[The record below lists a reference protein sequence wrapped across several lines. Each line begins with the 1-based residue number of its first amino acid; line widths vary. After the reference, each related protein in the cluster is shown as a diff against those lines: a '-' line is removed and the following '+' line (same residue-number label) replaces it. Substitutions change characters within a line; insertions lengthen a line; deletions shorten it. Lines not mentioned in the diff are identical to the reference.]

1 MDHLE
6 DMEKVETPSS
16 LKIGNGVEDR
26 PILDPC
32 LSVVLDSSEATRR
45 ASTISEQEL
54 LRDRRSGNADILLA
68 LGLMEE
74 CDLIVEGNTANR
86 GASLIALW
94 RAYGP
99 DSFGGFT
106 QVICNRYPHNDQLE
120 MYVL

>member
-16 LKIGNGVEDR
+16 LKIG
-26 PILDPC
+26 
-32 LSVVLDSSEATRR
+32 
-45 ASTISEQEL
+45 L

-99 DSFGGFT
+99 DSL
-106 QVICNRYPHNDQLE
+106 VALLKS
-120 MYVL
+120 YVTVTPTTIS

>member
-16 LKIGNGVEDR
+16 LKI
-26 PILDPC
+26 
-32 LSVVLDSSEATRR
+32 
-45 ASTISEQEL
+45 EL